1 MKKQEDASTKGS
13 QDLRVR
19 VMALGSK
26 SNGFGDG
33 YDGELLSKEWKI
45 FGFSANMKFTAV
57 TKKKAAEDRRW
68 ELKRGMK
75 VKEVI

>member
-33 YDGELLSKEWKI
+33 YDGELLSKE
-45 FGFSANMKFTAV
+45 
-57 TKKKAAEDRRW
+57 
-68 ELKRGMK
+68 
-75 VKEVI
+75 